1 MVGKR
6 GTMSNKESERE
17 EATAPEFKSLVG
29 KTKLVDGMDPNE
41 MIGY

>member
-1 MVGKR
+1 MVGKQ

-17 EATAPEFKSLVG
+17 ETTAPEFKSLVE
-29 KTKLVDGMDPNE
+29 KNSLMDPNG

>member
-1 MVGKR
+1 MVEEQ

-29 KTKLVDGMDPNE
+29 KNSLMDPNE
-41 MIGY
+41 MIGYK